1 MAETG
6 TWFRN
11 LQQELEKADNNIDQ
25 INKKIVSD
33 FVAIHSPLKRYIEK
47 SQKKKN
53 QESDIIARSE
63 LTHDKPC
70 IIDEKIPRKRKA
82 NH

>member
-33 FVAIHSPLKRYIEK
+33 FVAIHSPLKTYIEK
-47 SQKKKN
+47 SKKKN

-63 LTHDKPC
+63 LIHDKPC

>member
-1 MAETG
+1 VAETG

-47 SQKKKN
+47 SQKKKIKN
-53 QESDIIARSE
+53 LI
-63 LTHDKPC
+63 
-70 IIDEKIPRKRKA
+70 
-82 NH
+82 